1 MNRVTTAD
9 AKSYSNI
16 YFSEKDAE
24 VELLVAA
31 AEEFVAKFLN
41 RDSLS
46 DSELQLDPEAAAAD
60 SPGAEQLKPSIK
72 LLVLEAFDESWQ
84 NRGIMVQGSI
94 VQENPSWM
102 RAAHLY
108 RKNLGV

>member
-1 MNRVTTAD
+1 MNRITTAE

-31 AEEFVAKFLN
+31 AEEHVAKFLN
-41 RDSLS
+41 RSSLS
-46 DSELQLDPEAAAAD
+46 DADLLLDPDSPPAD
-60 SPGAEQLKPSIK
+60 SPGAERLKPGVKI
-72 LLVLEAFDESWQ
+72 LVLQAFDDMWQ
-84 NRGIMVQGSI
+84 NHGVMVVGSI
-94 VQENPSWM
+94 VQENPAWM